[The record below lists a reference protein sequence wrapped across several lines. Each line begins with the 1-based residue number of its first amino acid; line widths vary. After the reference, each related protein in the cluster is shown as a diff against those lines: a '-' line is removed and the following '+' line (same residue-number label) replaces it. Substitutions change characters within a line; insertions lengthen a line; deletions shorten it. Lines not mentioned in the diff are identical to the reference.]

1 MKLKEKHTQHK
12 DVVSKVR
19 ETETEKRYLPNL
31 PYAGI
36 KG

>member
-12 DVVSKVR
+12 DVVSKIR
-19 ETETEKRYLPNL
+19 GTQTEKPYLPNL